1 MIEPPN
7 LGAIGRLPIELLE
20 SILLLVVEDVRLCC
34 LESKD
39 FRCEIYRCGSMDK
52 VLDFRSTSR
61 IFRDDSWRALAKVIG
76 DTKFDVASRNSVE
89 NLKAISLSEQLAGWI
104 QKLTLTC
111 QIARPTF
118 PLDLLYMSELMVLD
132 KNNRKPF
139 EEYRPE
145 DLPEDLK
152 REFETVKEQER
163 QWYPETFSVW
173 QDIDLG
179 LFGGVGGTTEP
190 PFLSL
195 HPASNCSLVVT
206 LMGYLRCFTNLDHA
220 CYFYQQDIMPAR
232 YRELFQSVDS
242 CRVGL
247 LEYGFCRRF
256 PLLNA
261 HIGLEIFMGAL
272 AASNTNVRTME
283 LGVQTEEPHAFL
295 TDLPIDVVVKACHKV
310 ETLVLRN
317 SYHKFDGDGHYGR
330 EPRVIL
336 TQRTFPALRSLTIEG
351 SSLNDEDDP
360 RDAPCPLP
368 TAVPSLSHLTIRA
381 NFLHTNSIL
390 QFLYHYGGHLQ
401 DIVFERVGETEFSPV
416 LGVLNALNLERLEIR
431 SGESE
436 LWRQY
441 LEQPEGQKNGE
452 MHAKLQGMRRDHLL
466 ASAETVV
473 LEPNFRQALD
483 EQWQ

>member
-1 MIEPPN
+1 MTEPPN
-7 LGAIGRLPIELLE
+7 LDAIGRLPIELLE
-20 SILLLVVEDVRLCC
+20 SILLLVVEDARLCC
-34 LESKD
+34 LELGPS
-39 FRCEIYRCGSMDK
+39 RPCEIYRCGSMDK

-61 IFRDDSWRALAKVIG
+61 NFRDASWRALAKVIG

-89 NLKAISLSEQLAGWI
+89 NLKAISQSEQLARWI

-111 QIARPTF
+111 KIARPTF
-118 PLDLLYMSELMVLD
+118 PLDLLYMSELMALD

-145 DLPEDLK
+145 DLPEDLI

-163 QWYPETFSVW
+163 QWYPETLSVW
-173 QDIDLG
+173 QDVDLG
-179 LFGGVGGTTEP
+179 LFGGVGGTSEP

-195 HPASNCSLVVT
+195 RPASNCSLVVT

-232 YRELFQSVDS
+232 YRELLQFVDNREIDLGCDAS
-242 CRVGL
+242 
-247 LEYGFCRRF
+247 ERF
-256 PLLNA
+256 PRLNA
-261 HIGLEIFMGAL
+261 HMGLEIFMGAL

-295 TDLPIDVVVKACHKV
+295 TGLPIDVVVKACHKV

-317 SYHKFDGDGHYGR
+317 SYHEFDGDGHYGR

-336 TQRTFPALRSLTIEG
+336 TQRTFPTLRSLTIEG

-390 QFLYHYGGHLQ
+390 QFLHHYGGHLQ
-401 DIVFERVGETEFSPV
+401 DLVFERVGETEFGSV
-416 LGVLNALNLERLEIR
+416 LGVLHALSLERLEIR

-441 LEQPEGQKNGE
+441 LEQPDGQRNGE
-452 MHAKLQGMRRDHLL
+452 MHAKLQGMRRDLLL
-466 ASAETVV
+466 ASAGTVV
-473 LEPNFRQALD
+473 LDPYFRQALD
-483 EQWQ
+483 EHWQ